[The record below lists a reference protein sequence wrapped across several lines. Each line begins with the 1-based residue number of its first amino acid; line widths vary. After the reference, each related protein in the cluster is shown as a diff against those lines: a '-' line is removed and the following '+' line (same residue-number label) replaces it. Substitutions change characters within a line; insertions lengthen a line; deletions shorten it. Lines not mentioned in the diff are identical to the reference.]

1 MPETPETFDEIRRL
15 RVQVDDIGAMTETL
29 VRAQGKELEA
39 AMMERFE
46 KDPVLKAVFLLV
58 DAKRSQSEIAE
69 QVGKNSKK
77 GGTNATISRKIE
89 ILSEEMHL
97 IELVDYKAKGKIY
110 KRTKLDRILH
120 ISRKLEKKK

>member
-29 VRAQGKELEA
+29 VRSQGKELEA
-39 AMMERFE
+39 TMMERFK
-46 KDPVLKAVFLLV
+46 KDATLKAVFLLV
-58 DAKRSQSEIAE
+58 DAKRSQSEIVEKAE
-69 QVGKNSKK
+69 KSY
-77 GGTNATISRKIE
+77 ATISSKID

-97 IELVDYKAKGKIY
+97 IELADQKKKGKIY
-110 KRTKLDRILH
+110 KRTKLDRILG

>member
-29 VRAQGKELEA
+29 VRAQSKELEA

-46 KDPVLKAVFLLV
+46 KDSVLKAVFLLV

-69 QVGKNSKK
+69 QVGKSSKK

-97 IELVDYKAKGKIY
+97 IELVDHKAKGKIY

>member
-29 VRAQGKELEA
+29 VRSQGKELEA
-39 AMMERFE
+39 TMMDRFK
-46 KDPVLKAVFLLV
+46 KDPVLTAVFLLV
-58 DAKRSQSEIAE
+58 DAKRSQSEIVE
-69 QVGKNSKK
+69 KVGRSSGK
-77 GGTNATISRKIE
+77 GGTNSTISRKIE

-97 IELVDYKAKGKIY
+97 IELADHKAKGKIY
-110 KRTKLDRILH
+110 KRTKLDRILG